1 MTGVVNYDVV
11 IKSGEEPVDMD
22 YALDTLGGASEVTC
36 LLAEAI
42 LQKKV
47 VKRRTSANSARAVL
61 HQSFQSS
68 YGQNFALAIDDPI
81 MKARLVEITNPVL
94 AEIMGFYIAEAM
106 YMEPSALSAR
116 ARHYIDELDYLE
128 DEIVSRIRNP
138 LIRMHKINY
147 RCNWDVDF
155 NFKPDGRQRKIV
167 TLNTRTAANL
177 THTSVQ
183 RERFNIVAMVTRF
196 NSRTGNGRLVLRDE
210 NETVAFGFAMPLGM
224 VPPAQKKMV
233 SLNLHNNNG
242 RGDNYIYLSM
252 TVSRVVI
259 MSGETVKYAVHSVRV
274 LE

>member
-11 IKSGEEPVDMD
+11 IKSGDQPVDMD
-22 YALDTLGGASEVTC
+22 YALETLGGASEVTC

-47 VKRRTSANSARAVL
+47 VKRRTSTNNARAVL

-81 MKARLVEITNPVL
+81 LNARLVEMTNPVL
-94 AEIMGFYIAEAM
+94 AEIMGFYISEAM
-106 YMEPSALSAR
+106 YMQHASLSAR
-116 ARHYIDELDYLE
+116 ARHYIDELEYLE

-167 TLNTRTAANL
+167 TLNTRTATNL
-177 THTSVQ
+177 THTTVQ
-183 RERFNIVAMVTRF
+183 RERFNIIAMITRF
-196 NSRTGNGRLVLRDE
+196 NSRTGNGRLVLQDE

-224 VPPAQKKMV
+224 VSSEQKKMV

-242 RGDNYIYLSM
+242 RSDNYIYLGM